1 MFFMNNI
8 IKKDNGRQP
17 ATFGSVVDRI
27 FQNNLERF
35 FDEDYWSTGFSDQGK
50 GTGNVPVNIRE
61 TDKAFEMELYAPGLK
76 KSDFHLDI
84 EGDTLTV
91 SFENKT
97 ENKEEDK
104 QKGWFRQEYRMQS
117 FSRSFSL
124 GDTVDTAKIAAR
136 YENGVLYLQ
145 LPKKEHAQRISRSVE
160 IQ

>member
-1 MFFMNNI
+1 MNTI

-35 FDEDYWSTGFSDQGK
+35 FDEDYWSTGLSDRGK
-50 GTGNVPVNIRE
+50 GLGNVPVNIRE
-61 TDKAFEMELYAPGLK
+61 TDKSFEMELYAPGLQ
-76 KSDFHLDI
+76 KSDFHLNI
-84 EGDTLTV
+84 EGDMLTV
-91 SFENKT
+91 SFENKA

-104 QKGWFRQEYRMQS
+104 QKGWFRQEYRMQG

-124 GDTVDTAKIAAR
+124 GDTVDPAKISAR

>member
-1 MFFMNNI
+1 MFCMNNI
-8 IKKDNGRQP
+8 IKRDNGRQP
-17 ATFGSVVDRI
+17 VTFGSVVDQI
-27 FQNNLERF
+27 FQNTLDKF
-35 FDEDYWSTGFSDQGK
+35 FDEDYWSAGFSGK
-50 GTGNVPVNIRE
+50 GKGSGNVPVNIRE
-61 TDKAFEMELYAPGLK
+61 TDKSYEMELYAHGLK

-104 QKGWFRQEYRMQS
+104 EKGWFRREYKMQS

-124 GDTVDTAKIAAR
+124 GDTVDIAKIGAR

-145 LPKKEHAQRISRSVE
+145 LPKKEHAQKISRSVE

>member
-1 MFFMNNI
+1 
-8 IKKDNGRQP
+8 
-17 ATFGSVVDRI
+17 
-27 FQNNLERF
+27 
-35 FDEDYWSTGFSDQGK
+35 
-50 GTGNVPVNIRE
+50 
-61 TDKAFEMELYAPGLK
+61 MELYAPGLK

-145 LPKKEHAQRISRSVE
+145 LPKKEDAQRISRSVE